1 MELQRSISKRMT
13 QAVWLGILISHL
25 HYLEFVEQA
34 EYSIKEGQQKKEYS
48 RSRRLPAL
56 PRGALRTRSVA
67 TLWSS
72 LKHLLLGW

>member
-25 HYLEFVEQA
+25 HYLEFVE
-34 EYSIKEGQQKKEYS
+34 EGQQKKEYS